1 MIEEIHVKNYALIDS
16 LEISFAPGLNVLS
29 GETGAG
35 KSILLGSL
43 GLILGQRGD
52 IGIIRQGQEMVEVSG
67 IVGVTNPEA
76 AQWLA
81 GKGIS
86 PDDGS
91 IILRRVIKKTGR
103 GGCFVQGVPVT
114 RGDLEELTAGLVDI
128 HGQHEHQSLMAIE
141 NHRKVLDRFAG
152 CSDLDNALYQR
163 FVQMTA
169 LRKEWERLDTQERD
183 RLREI
188 DLLTFSIQ
196 EIDGANL
203 RPGEEEELEARRSL
217 LSQGEKLFHYLRVF
231 EEGVS
236 GEDGGALF
244 GTRKALKPLEQI
256 AEIDS
261 SQGEVVRRWENAF
274 LEMEDVVQAV
284 RSYQNSIDFSPQ
296 RLEEC
301 EERLSEIHMLQKKY
315 GRSIDIVL
323 AYKDEAETKLEEL
336 RNWEANRDAL
346 RNNLRSQEKEILEIA
361 GTLSIKRKEGA
372 RRLSKL
378 IQERL
383 TRLGM
388 AKASF
393 RVDVLRRA
401 TSSGGNSCGPHGYD
415 RVEFLISPNA
425 GEPLK
430 PLRMIASGGEIS
442 RVMLALRSVLAD
454 NDAVQSLV
462 FDEIDSGI
470 GGEVA
475 LAVGEHL
482 SEIAKHKQVL
492 CITHLAPIAVRADR
506 QIKVEKGVE
515 GSRTLTRIHQ
525 VTGGERR
532 VEIARMLSGD
542 RHGEASLSHA
552 EELLRRYQPQ
562 GY

>member
-1 MIEEIHVKNYALIDS
+1 MIEELHVKNYALIDD

-43 GLILGQRGD
+43 GLLLGQKGD
-52 IGIIRQGQEMVEVSG
+52 PETIRQGQGAVEVSG
-67 IVGVTNPEA
+67 IMRVANPETVR
-76 AQWLA
+76 WLEE
-81 GKGIS
+81 KGIS

-91 IILRRVIKKTGR
+91 IILRRVLKKSGR

-114 RGDLEELTAGLVDI
+114 RRDLEELTAGLVDI
-128 HGQHEHQSLMAIE
+128 HGQHEHQSLMMIE
-141 NHRKVLDRFAG
+141 NHRKALDRFVG
-152 CSDLDNALYQR
+152 CVGLDNDIYQR
-163 FVQMTA
+163 FVRLTS
-169 LRKEWERLDTQERD
+169 LRKEWEKVNSQERD

-188 DLLTFSIQ
+188 DLLNFSIQ
-196 EIDGANL
+196 EIDEAKL
-203 RPGEEEELEARRSL
+203 RPGEEEDLEAERSL
-217 LSQGEKLFHYLRVF
+217 LSQGEKLFHHLRCFNDGVAG
-231 EEGVS
+231 EEGGS
-236 GEDGGALF
+236 LLDM
-244 GTRKALKPLEQI
+244 RKALGSLERI
-256 AEIDS
+256 VEIDT
-261 SQGEVVRRWENAF
+261 SQKELARRWESAF
-274 LEMEDVVQAV
+274 LEMEDVIQAV
-284 RSYQNSIDFSPQ
+284 QSYQNSIDFSPH

-301 EERLSEIHMLQKKY
+301 EERLSEIHLLQKKY
-315 GRSIDIVL
+315 GNSIDSIL
-323 AYKDEAETKLEEL
+323 TYRAQAEGKLDGL
-336 RNWEANRDAL
+336 RNWEANKETLQNQL
-346 RNNLRSQEKEILEIA
+346 RTLEKEIIGIA
-361 GTLSIKRKEGA
+361 EKLSLQRKEGA
-372 RRLSKL
+372 ARLSEL
-378 IQERL
+378 IQKRL
-383 TRLGM
+383 ARLGM

-393 RVDVLRRA
+393 SVDMQRRV
-401 TSSGGNSCGPHGYD
+401 SQSGGDSCGPHGYD

-442 RVMLALRSVLAD
+442 RIMLALRSVLAD
-454 NDAVQSLV
+454 NDALQSLI

-482 SEIAKHKQVL
+482 SEIAAHKQVL
-492 CITHLAPIAVRADR
+492 CITHLAPIAVRAEK

-525 VTGGERR
+525 VTGQERCG
-532 VEIARMLSGD
+532 EIARMLAGD

-552 EELLRRYQPQ
+552 EELLKRYRPQ